1 MNLKPFKIA
10 FAGLKDGKHEFTYDI
25 DNTFFE
31 EFGFEEFNSSAIH
44 VVITMD
50 KRPTIMDLDFIA
62 NGIVNVHCDLTNEP
76 FDLPIQAQMD
86 LVVKFG
92 QQFNDENESLLILEH
107 GAYEFYVSQYIY
119 EMIVLAVPAKRVHP
133 GIADGTLQSDIVKK
147 LEELKPK
154 ASFFEKQQVPEDPR
168 WDILKKLKTDNNN
181 T

>member
-10 FAGLKDGKHEFTYDI
+10 FAGLKDGKHEFTYEI
-25 DNTFFE
+25 DSAFFE
-31 EFGFEEFNSSAIH
+31 EFGFDEFNDTNIN
-44 VVITMD
+44 VTIIMD
-50 KRPTIMDLDFIA
+50 KRPTLMDLEFHA
-62 NGIVNVHCDLTNEP
+62 TGFVNVNCDTTNEP
-76 FDLPIQAQMD
+76 FDLPLSAHMD

-92 QQFNDENESLLILEH
+92 HEFNDENESLLILEH
-107 GAYEFYVSQYIY
+107 GEYEFYVSQYIY

-133 GIADGTLQSDIVKK
+133 GIADGTLQSEIVKK